1 MSVNVV
7 QCPAWLKP
15 NSNFLT
21 TALSGSREHQGL
33 GANLTKVCTN
43 TNDLISGCITTK
55 NCHNQTLLQ

>member
-21 TALSGSREHQGL
+21 TALSRQRRAAGL
-33 GANLTKVCTN
+33 RANLTKVYTN

-55 NCHNQTLLQ
+55 NCYNQTLLQ